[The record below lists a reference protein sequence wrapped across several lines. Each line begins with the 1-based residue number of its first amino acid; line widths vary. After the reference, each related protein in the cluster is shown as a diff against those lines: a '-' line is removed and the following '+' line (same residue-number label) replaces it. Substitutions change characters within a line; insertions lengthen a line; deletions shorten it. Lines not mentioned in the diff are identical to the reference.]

1 MLGDQ
6 TRTAEL
12 LWGPGPR
19 PSRGPKPGLT
29 LERIVAAAIAIAD
42 AEGLA
47 AVSMQRVAGDLDF
60 TKMSLYRYVPGKA
73 ELTALMVDAAMG
85 PPPDLDAAG
94 DLDAASAPGVAG
106 ALDGGGN
113 PDGAAERDTAG
124 AWDGTHDPDTAP
136 DAWRPRLRAWA
147 RALWA
152 AFGRHPWALTAT
164 EGVRVPGPNELD
176 WMEAGIAA
184 LADTGLTGGEQL
196 DALVTVASHL
206 RGLAHQTMAFPPDRP
221 GATEQQLGTLIGA
234 LLAERA
240 DRFPAL
246 AAAMADA
253 AATGAAPGGQG
264 DALDF
269 GLTRVLDGLA
279 HLIDERRTAGRP

>member
-29 LERIVAAAIAIAD
+29 LARIVAAAIAVAD

-85 PPPDLDAAG
+85 PPPDLDPAG
-94 DLDAASAPGVAG
+94 EPGG
-106 ALDGGGN
+106 
-113 PDGAAERDTAG
+113 
-124 AWDGTHDPDTAP
+124 
-136 DAWRPRLRAWA
+136 WRPRLHTWA
-147 RALWA
+147 RALWT

-176 WMEAGIAA
+176 WMEVGIAA

-221 GATEQQLGTLIGA
+221 GATEQQLGTLIAA

-240 DRFPAL
+240 ERFPAL

-253 AATGAAPGGQG
+253 AVAGAAPGGQG
-264 DALDF
+264 DALEF
-269 GLTRVLDGLA
+269 GLTRILDGLA
-279 HLIDERRTAGRP
+279 HLIDRRRTARRQ